1 MTFGQAI
8 LFEASLIQLV
18 LNKSFNCWWCRDCV
32 AVLLLMFLFLLLL
45 SLFPV
50 VEEDSKTFTISARR
64 TSEKV
69 EASFFANQ
77 AFAKARQTLSSRIED
92 DGEFF
97 PM

>member
-1 MTFGQAI
+1 MTFGPAL
-8 LFEASLIQLV
+8 LFEASLIPLV

-32 AVLLLMFLFLLLL
+32 AVLLLML
-45 SLFPV
+45 LFPV
-50 VEEDSKTFTISARR
+50 VEEDSKHFTISARR

-77 AFAKARQTLSSRIED
+77 AYAKARQTLSSRIED

-97 PM
+97 PT